1 MSAKKDGLAN
11 IGGFLAV
18 RDPSLFERVKQ
29 RLILTEGFPTYG
41 GLAGRDLE
49 AIAIGLREVLDEQY
63 LAHRVGQVA
72 YLCGRLREA
81 GVPIVEPPGGHAIFL
96 DAGRFL
102 DHIPRDEFPAQTL
115 CTQLYLEGGI
125 RAVEIGGLMFGGKN
139 GGPRLELVRLALPR
153 RVYTQSHL
161 DYVADVVVG
170 LWVTLWVTVGV
181 LVTSNI
187 SDLDRLPDTLDTAAS
202 ALDQTA
208 SGIRQFEDL
217 PFVGGNIASVAEE
230 IESTAGEARSGADE
244 ARESIGQVAW
254 LLGIIVVAIPT
265 VPVLALSLI
274 HI

>member
-1 MSAKKDGLAN
+1 M
-11 IGGFLAV
+11 
-18 RDPSLFERVKQ
+18 
-29 RLILTEGFPTYG
+29 
-41 GLAGRDLE
+41 
-49 AIAIGLREVLDEQY
+49 
-63 LAHRVGQVA
+63 
-72 YLCGRLREA
+72 
-81 GVPIVEPPGGHAIFL
+81 
-96 DAGRFL
+96 
-102 DHIPRDEFPAQTL
+102 
-115 CTQLYLEGGI
+115 
-125 RAVEIGGLMFGGKN
+125 
-139 GGPRLELVRLALPR
+139 
-153 RVYTQSHL
+153 
-161 DYVADVVVG
+161 G

-265 VPVLALSLI
+265 VPVLAAYLPWRIARVREIRSVKRALARRDRDQVLEHLAHRAVTTLPLHRLMEVTDAPWRDLHEGRHERLAVAELERLGI
-274 HI
+274 ALPDLPAPARRDLVDARTG